1 MKDNL
6 PIGIIIGFLCAIAL
20 LLVGGGLAYIYV
32 KSQKEKVL
40 TEQVQAETNVP
51 ADSIATSEQTS
62 GGTEGVVAEAT
73 AAAISAAE
81 SNDGHLYGLIK
92 DEGGITNIRK
102 GRGTSYPVASQVEDG
117 MFIMF
122 DPPVEGWCKVYD
134 HYTDGTPPTAIGYV
148 RADKIVVPAKTA
160 EDKYIAVVHDEDGY
174 TNIRRGPGTSHPIV
188 GRVKDGSYILYSGS
202 PVNDAWLK
210 VYSQGGTLRGYMSS
224 TRLVA
229 LESPEF

>member
-40 TEQVQAETNVP
+40 TEQVQAET

-62 GGTEGVVAEAT
+62 GGTEGVVTETT

-81 SNDGHLYGLIK
+81 SNNGHLFGLIK

-102 GRGTSYPVASQVEDG
+102 GRGTSYPVTSQVKDG
-117 MFIMF
+117 MFIVF
-122 DPPVEGWCKVYD
+122 DPPVEGWCKVYS
-134 HYTDGTPPTAIGYV
+134 HYPDGTPPTAIGYV

-160 EDKYIAVVHDEDGY
+160 EDKYIAVVHDKDGY
-174 TNIRRGPGTSHPIV
+174 TNIRRGPGTSHPVV

-229 LESPEF
+229 LESPAF